1 MPTNPPHSLLELT
14 TDLVRAYLE
23 RNNLPAAGL
32 PDLIRQTYDSV
43 SSLGRIPV
51 AAAVMPVSGAVA
63 LRKSLASPDHILSM
77 IDGKPYRTLKKHIG
91 RHGMTPKIY
100 RETFNLPDS
109 YPMVAPAYSAQRSA
123 MAKNLGLGRKSAAVT
138 VPAPTLERKK
148 LRIAGPKAE

>member
-14 TDLVRAYLE
+14 TDLVRAYLQ
-23 RNNLPAAGL
+23 RNNLAAAVL
-32 PDLIRQTYDSV
+32 PDLIRATYE
-43 SSLGRIPV
+43 SLSKLGEPPATATILP
-51 AAAVMPVSGAVA
+51 PSGAVT

-91 RHGMTPKIY
+91 RHGMTPKTY

-123 MAKNLGLGRKSAAVT
+123 MAKNLGLGRKSAAEAA
-138 VPAPTLERKK
+138 PAPTPARRKLK
-148 LRIAGPKAE
+148 IAGPKAE